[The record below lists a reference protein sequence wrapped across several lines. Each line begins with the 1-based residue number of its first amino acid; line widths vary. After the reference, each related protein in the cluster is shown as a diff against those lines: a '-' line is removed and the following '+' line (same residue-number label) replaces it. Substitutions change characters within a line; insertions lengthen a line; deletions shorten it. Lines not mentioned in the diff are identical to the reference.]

1 MHPDLLCAVK
11 QLVLDTQ
18 DYKEFPYA
26 DNGTIKI
33 GLGRD
38 IQNRGI
44 SLSEALYLTVA
55 DLNYYNDKLSAYV
68 KFYDSL
74 SDPRKCVLIFLAYQN
89 GLQNLFKMNEFM
101 MALESSD
108 YERAANELQ
117 GVKFDHLAIIMR
129 EGTLP

>member
-1 MHPDLLCAVK
+1 MHPDLLSAVK
-11 QLVLDTQ
+11 KLVLDTQ
-18 DYKEFPYA
+18 EYKEFPYA
-26 DNGTIKI
+26 DGGTIKI

-38 IQNRGI
+38 LQNRGI
-44 SLSEALYLTVA
+44 SLSEALYLTDA
-55 DLNYYNDKLSAYV
+55 DLNYFHDKLSAYV

-74 SDPRKCVLIFLAYQN
+74 SDARKCVLIVLAYQN
-89 GLQNLFKMNEFM
+89 GIQNLFKLNELM
-101 MALESSD
+101 LALEVSD